1 MNAPSTNRTTPRKSS
16 TVPRPPRSGSRSGSP
31 NNSFLALCPSA
42 SPSMQPASPF
52 MSAEM
57 QYNPRMKA
65 MDTILHSH
73 EKDNRFLKEARGDR
87 RNGSLPACYCGS
99 CVSGAVLALL

>member
-31 NNSFLALCPSA
+31 NNSFLALRPSA
-42 SPSMQPASPF
+42 SPMQPARPF

-57 QYNPRMKA
+57 QYNLRMKA

-73 EKDNRFLKEARGDR
+73 KKDNRFLKEARGDR